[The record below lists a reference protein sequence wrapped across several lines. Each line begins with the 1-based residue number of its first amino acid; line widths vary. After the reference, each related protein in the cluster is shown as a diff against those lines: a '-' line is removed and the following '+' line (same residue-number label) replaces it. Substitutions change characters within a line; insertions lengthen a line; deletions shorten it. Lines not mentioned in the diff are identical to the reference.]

1 MNAPPIRVTYG
12 GKLVKARTRDM
23 IDRFFKRFFTPFAFV
38 IWGVVA
44 FEYNT
49 CMNVPALIVV
59 VSLIA
64 AVHNANNTYLR
75 WRQDLML
82 ISEGKIA
89 KEDCGLKATIAG
101 SDFLIH
107 FISIVLGFWWVD
119 DFHECLPV
127 ERANQGVVW
136 AMFVLLVFVLHS
148 IQYHV
153 SIARQQ
159 HLVTSAYQHC
169 HTISV

>member
-89 KEDCGLKATIAG
+89 KEDCGLKATI
-101 SDFLIH
+101 
-107 FISIVLGFWWVD
+107 
-119 DFHECLPV
+119 
-127 ERANQGVVW
+127 
-136 AMFVLLVFVLHS
+136 VLLVFVLHS

-159 HLVTSAYQHC
+159 HLVTAAYQHC
-169 HTISV
+169 QTISV